1 MSQLCLDK
9 WTKVTAQGSSC
20 RKVCAWTCFFFFFF
34 FFLHFTGYIFLSF
47 PFTPSTSFRGCP
59 LSFDPPFD
67 LYVLK
72 KKHMTVIQEQCLK
85 LEMSTAFFY
94 VWICFITHWTQ
105 TYMIWQK
112 LRNFVFYN
120 QLKSCSSI
128 SVNIIL

>member
-85 LEMSTAFFY
+85 LEMSTAFFISES
-94 VWICFITHWTQ
+94 VLLRIGRRH
-105 TYMIWQK
+105 IWFG
-112 LRNFVFYN
+112 RNWE
-120 QLKSCSSI
+120 I
-128 SVNIIL
+128 SFSTINWNHVQVYP